1 MDIQQRYESVL
12 QVLKNYEQQHLLAF
26 WDVLDNSGRVKLLNQ
41 IEDIELHR
49 LAQKINRYVVNSAPV
64 VLPKS
69 FSTAPVYP
77 AEPKTDEL
85 KEKYQKAIK
94 LGKEL
99 ISAGKV
105 AAFVVAGGQGTRLGF
120 DGPKGDF
127 AISPVKNKTL
137 FRIFAELIKATGR
150 KYGFEPVWYI
160 MTSPLNHGRMLE
172 IFARDNYYGLKK
184 EDVFFFPQG
193 TEVNYSAD
201 GKILLAEKD
210 ELAVSPDG
218 HGGSLKALYKSG
230 AVTDMKDRGIE
241 YISYFQV
248 DNPLINIFDPL
259 FLGLHALNDAQMSS
273 KSVLKTGPLE
283 KVGNFCLADGKVT
296 VIEYS
301 DLTDE
306 LAHKKNPDG
315 SPVFSMGSIAI
326 HIINRSFVDAL
337 NNKGFALPYHKAVK
351 KIPYIDLQSGK
362 KVEPKKPNGIKLE
375 TFVFDALPL
384 AEKSI
389 ILETVRSA
397 EFAPVK
403 NADGVDSPATAKQM
417 MIALAASWLSIAGV
431 KVPRKADGSPD
442 CEIEIAPSFAQ
453 CPEDIISVRHKIPPI
468 KPGDTVYLE

>member
-1 MDIQQRYESVL
+1 MDIQQRYKSVL
-12 QVLKNYEQQHLLAF
+12 QVLKNYNQQHLLNF
-26 WDVLDNSGRVKLLNQ
+26 WDVLDNSERVKLLNQ
-41 IEDIELHR
+41 IEDIEFSS
-49 LAQKINRYVVNSAPV
+49 LAQKIDRYVINPV
-64 VLPKS
+64 GTILPKS
-69 FSTAPVYP
+69 FSAAPAYP
-77 AEPKTDEL
+77 AKPKTDEQ
-85 KEKYQKAIK
+85 KKKYHEAIE

-127 AISPVKNKTL
+127 PISPIENKTL
-137 FRIFAELIKATGR
+137 FRIFAETVKAAGK
-150 KYGFEPVWYI
+150 KYGFEPVWYV
-160 MTSPLNHGRMLE
+160 MTSPLNHGQTLG
-172 IFARDNYYGLKK
+172 IFARNDYYGLKK
-184 EDVFFFPQG
+184 EDIFFFPQG

-230 AVTDMKDRGIE
+230 AVADMKDRGIE

-259 FLGLHALNDAQMSS
+259 FVGLHAMDGAQMSS
-273 KSVLKTGPLE
+273 KSVFKSGPLE

-301 DLTDE
+301 DLAEE
-306 LAHKKNPDG
+306 LAQKKKPDG
-315 SPVFSMGSIAI
+315 SLVFSMGSIAI
-326 HIINRSFVDAL
+326 HMINRSFVDAL

-351 KIPYIDLQSGK
+351 KIPCIDIQSGRK
-362 KVEPKKPNGIKLE
+362 IEPDSPNGIKLE

-389 ILETVRSA
+389 ILETIRSE

-403 NADGVDSPATAKQM
+403 NAEGADSPAVTKQM
-417 MIALAASWLSIAGV
+417 MIALAVSWLHSAGIE
-431 KVPRKADGSPD
+431 VPKKADSSPD
-442 CEIEIAPSFAQ
+442 CIIEIAPSFAI
-453 CPEDIISVRHKIPPI
+453 CREDVTAVRDKILPI
-468 KPGDTVYLE
+468 KPGDMIYLE